1 MYTKDYIHQLQTLH
15 KDRTR
20 PNGFGGKVKKLGKF
34 HYYMEKWQPK
44 SLLDYGCGKGF
55 ILANL
60 RERYP
65 NTKCEGYD
73 PAVKI
78 YNKKFYSPYD
88 CVFSNDVLEHIEPIF
103 LKDVLEHINQL
114 SNKFVWLRIDTM
126 PAKKVLADGRN
137 AHLIQENKNW
147 WTEILQ
153 NSIQGKI
160 VYNNLT
166 SKGKLD
172 VAIEK

>member
-1 MYTKDYIHQLQTLH
+1 
-15 KDRTR
+15 
-20 PNGFGGKVKKLGKF
+20 
-34 HYYMEKWQPK
+34 
-44 SLLDYGCGKGF
+44 
-55 ILANL
+55 
-60 RERYP
+60 
-65 NTKCEGYD
+65 
-73 PAVKI
+73 
-78 YNKKFYSPYD
+78 
-88 CVFSNDVLEHIEPIF
+88 
-103 LKDVLEHINQL
+103 
-114 SNKFVWLRIDTM
+114 M

-153 NSIQGKI
+153 NSIQGKV